1 MALCNRFAKRYSASF
16 YIRITDSVI
25 SLRQWGTARVSTSGS
40 RTLLYRF
47 ANGGLREFLHPG
59 HGTLLYRFA
68 KRDSASFY
76 IRVTESRRDH
86 FAKSEQ
92 LAVFLLFVCEIVLI
106 HLVTKIIAIR
116 ITVMTSSPP
125 RSPDGQNSKG
135 KKEETFLEK
144 IGGTLVRKKR
154 SKEVNDLQSDGRNAL
169 NNPLSSASF
178 DMQLDENEEKVIL
191 HPIAKSDPKLQQLQ
205 HVLIDW
211 INDVLVDERIIV
223 KCLEDDLYDG
233 QVLQK
238 LLEKLGNHKLNV
250 AEVTQST
257 VSQRQKLQTV
267 LNSVDQLLKYRQE
280 KIKWNVDLIHSK
292 CLWGILH
299 LLVALVNHFDAP
311 IQLPQ
316 DVSVALLV
324 LKKTPAGMTSEPKQE
339 IIVGSNLYVF
349 FFFLSDK
356 AF

>member
-1 MALCNRFAKRYSASF
+1 
-16 YIRITDSVI
+16 
-25 SLRQWGTARVSTSGS
+25 
-40 RTLLYRF
+40 
-47 ANGGLREFLHPG
+47 
-59 HGTLLYRFA
+59 
-68 KRDSASFY
+68 
-76 IRVTESRRDH
+76 
-86 FAKSEQ
+86 
-92 LAVFLLFVCEIVLI
+92 
-106 HLVTKIIAIR
+106 
-116 ITVMTSSPP
+116 MTSSPP
-125 RSPDGQNSKG
+125 RSPDGQYSKG

-178 DMQLDENEEKVIL
+178 DLQLDENEQKIIL
-191 HPIAKSDPKLQQLQ
+191 DPIAKSDPKLQQLQ
-205 HVLIDW
+205 TVLIDW

-223 KCLEDDLYDG
+223 KSLQDDLYDG

-238 LLEKLGNHKLNV
+238 LLEKLANQKLNV

-267 LNSVDQLLKYRQE
+267 LNSVDQMLKYRQE
-280 KIKWNVDLIHSK
+280 EIKWNVDLIHSK

-324 LKKTPAGMTSEPKQE
+324 LKKTPAGGMTSEKKQE
-339 IIVGSNLYVF
+339 IIVGSNLPSANSQERDKFDIIFDHEPHKLQVVTQTLMDFVNQQLIKLNLEVTDVHSQFADGVYLVLLMGLLGNF
-349 FFFLSDK
+349 FVPLHHFHLTPDCFEQRTS
-356 AF
+356 

>member
-1 MALCNRFAKRYSASF
+1 MSGFLFQKRK
-16 YIRITDSVI
+16 
-25 SLRQWGTARVSTSGS
+25 GNTS
-40 RTLLYRF
+40 
-47 ANGGLREFLHPG
+47 
-59 HGTLLYRFA
+59 
-68 KRDSASFY
+68 
-76 IRVTESRRDH
+76 
-86 FAKSEQ
+86 
-92 LAVFLLFVCEIVLI
+92 
-106 HLVTKIIAIR
+106 
-116 ITVMTSSPP
+116 
-125 RSPDGQNSKG
+125 
-135 KKEETFLEK
+135 
-144 IGGTLVRKKR
+144 
-154 SKEVNDLQSDGRNAL
+154 EVNDLQSDGRNAL